1 MGWPFYSES
10 YGQEVTG
17 SGVSEGVRSR
27 SGRVASVQSMM
38 RLACLSGEAHFDLD
52 EALGAEQRIGNEGEG
67 GSAAESEAVLA
78 SE

>member
-1 MGWPFYSES
+1 
-10 YGQEVTG
+10 
-17 SGVSEGVRSR
+17 
-27 SGRVASVQSMM
+27 MM

>member
-1 MGWPFYSES
+1 
-10 YGQEVTG
+10 
-17 SGVSEGVRSR
+17 
-27 SGRVASVQSMM
+27 MM

-52 EALGAEQRIGNEGEG
+52 EALEAEQRIGNEGEG